1 MSKFRT
7 AVSGAARRSV
17 FVPTPIDAT
26 QLLSAL
32 THSALGLTLILA
44 AVFLMDDRTLA
55 DEAIWT
61 KPLKFSASFAVFFGT
76 LALIVARFST
86 EMRHALVLV
95 TATAAGA
102 AAYVFE
108 QAYITA
114 QAARAELSHFNEST
128 PWHEAMY
135 EAMGHGATAMMVLV
149 GVVGVTAA
157 LDRGAR
163 LAAPLR
169 EGVWIGCLL
178 TVVLTFWVA
187 GELAGNG
194 GRYIGQP
201 TPGGPVLPLV
211 GWSMEVGDLRPAHFL
226 ALHALQ
232 VLPLVGLLAQRNSA
246 GVTPVRVAAGLYSLL
261 TAVVFWQA
269 LQGVPIISAG

>member
-1 MSKFRT
+1 MSTFRT

-26 QLLSAL
+26 QILSAL
-32 THSALGLTLILA
+32 THAALGLTLVLA

-55 DEAIWT
+55 EEAIWT

-76 LALIVARFST
+76 LAMIVAQFST

-95 TATAAGA
+95 AATAAGA
-102 AAYVFE
+102 AAFVFE

-135 EAMGHGATAMMVLV
+135 QAMGLGATALMVLV
-149 GVVGVTAA
+149 GVIGATAA

-163 LAAPLR
+163 FPAPLR

-194 GRYIGQP
+194 GRYIGRP
-201 TPGGPVLPLV
+201 TPGGPALPLV

-232 VLPLVGLLAQRNSA
+232 VLPLVGLLAQCNST
-246 GVTPVRVAAGLYSLL
+246 GVTPVRVAAVLYSLL

-269 LQGVPIISAG
+269 LQGVPLISAG

>member
-1 MSKFRT
+1 MSTFRT
-7 AVSGAARRSV
+7 VVSDAARRSA
-17 FVPTPIDAT
+17 FVPTPIDAAHM
-26 QLLSAL
+26 LSAL
-32 THSALGLTLILA
+32 THSALGLALILA
-44 AVFLMDDRTLA
+44 VVFLMDDRTLA
-55 DEAIWT
+55 DESTWT

-76 LALIVARFST
+76 LAMIVVRFSAKARHGLVIVA
-86 EMRHALVLV
+86 
-95 TATAAGA
+95 ATAAGA
-102 AAYVFE
+102 AAFVFE

-135 EAMGHGATAMMVLV
+135 QAMGLGATVLMVLV
-149 GVVGVTAA
+149 GVVGATAA

-187 GELAGNG
+187 GELADNG
-194 GRYIGQP
+194 GRYIGRP
-201 TPGGPVLPLV
+201 TPGGPALPLV

-232 VLPLVGLLAQRNSA
+232 VLPLVGLLAQCNSA

-269 LQGVPIISAG
+269 LQGVPLISAG

>member
-1 MSKFRT
+1 MSTFRT
-7 AVSGAARRSV
+7 VISDAARRSA
-17 FVPTPIDAT
+17 FVPTPIDAARM
-26 QLLSAL
+26 LSAL
-32 THSALGLTLILA
+32 THSALGLALILA
-44 AVFLMDDRTLA
+44 VVLLMDDRTLA
-55 DEAIWT
+55 GESTWT

-76 LALIVARFST
+76 LAMIVVRFSAEARHGLVIVA
-86 EMRHALVLV
+86 
-95 TATAAGA
+95 ATAAGA
-102 AAYVFE
+102 AAFVFE

-114 QAARAELSHFNEST
+114 QAARVELSHFNEST

-135 EAMGHGATAMMVLV
+135 EAMGHGATVLIVLV
-149 GVVGVTAA
+149 AVVGATAA

-178 TVVLTFWVA
+178 TVVLTVWVA

-194 GRYIGQP
+194 GRYIGRP
-201 TPGGPVLPLV
+201 TPGGPALPLV

-232 VLPLVGLLAQRNSA
+232 ALPLVGLLAQCNST
-246 GVTPVRVAAGLYSLL
+246 GVTPVRVAAVLYSLL

-269 LQGVPIISAG
+269 MQGVPLISAG